1 MKRTCCMGL
10 STASTVEKAA
20 VSAILILLNATP
32 VSLGWQNPGRTRGC
46 RRQAVAYLPMQLRT
60 VVRPRSAVSTAQR
73 SRCADRQQFV
83 RSR

>member
-60 VVRPRSAVSTAQR
+60 VVRPRSAVSTAQ
-73 SRCADRQQFV
+73 
-83 RSR
+83 